1 MEEVDKKVLWYYII
15 SDTGGLLD
23 YDMSNMTGDEMIQLL
38 EKLGQLSYDKLFTS
52 FESLNN
58 MFIERYGFNK
68 EDF

>member
-23 YDMSNMTGDEMIQLL
+23 YDMSNMTDDEMIQLL
-38 EKLGQLSYDKLFTS
+38 EKLGQLSYDKLLTIY
-52 FESLNN
+52 ECLNN